1 MDDGARDSVPATQ
14 SPARAAGNAVSAGK
28 RRSVA
33 LVLDMLVA
41 VALSDALA
49 LEALEGAYIPAPPWV
64 AALALV
70 AKGNHLNTLRGA
82 L

>member
-1 MDDGARDSVPATQ
+1 MDNGARDSVPATQ

-33 LVLDMLVA
+33 PVLDMLVA

-49 LEALEGAYIPAPPWV
+49 LEEAYIPAPPWV